1 MILRLALLLGVVAI
15 VALVALAVVLGG
27 EDALLLVI
35 RAGALLT
42 ILSVV
47 VLSLTW
53 LERKALARIQQR
65 IGPMRVGPFGLL
77 QPIADALKLVVKE
90 DIMPAWVDKPIYW
103 LAPLAVFV
111 PSFLVWV
118 AVPFSSD
125 LVLRN
130 MDLGLLYIL
139 AMSVISIIGLIM
151 AGWASANKY
160 GVMGGLR
167 SAAQLISYEI
177 PLIVIAMTI
186 AMLAGTLNLT
196 EIAVGQGYQWYI
208 LLQPMGAAIFLL
220 AGLAEVGRSPFDIFQ
235 AESELVG
242 GPFIEYS
249 GGALVHLLPRRV
261 HEHLPG
267 GGAGDHLLPGG
278 LVRAL
283 PAGGALVPHQVLR
296 RHPGDLLASRDT
308 AAAAHRPAHGLRLAG
323 AGAAVLPQLRA
334 GGVLCCSTAGRSW
347 VHTILGVVM
356 LVAAGIFIHTRSA
369 SKKARPQV
377 KLVSAREVRRA

>member
-1 MILRLALLLGVVAI
+1 MLRLALLFGVVAI
-15 VALVALAVVLGG
+15 VATVALAVVLGG
-27 EDALLLVI
+27 QDVLLLVI

-90 DIMPAWVDKPIYW
+90 DIMPAWVDKPVYW
-103 LAPLAVFV
+103 LAPLAVFI

-130 MDLGLLYIL
+130 MDLGVLYIL
-139 AMSVISIIGLIM
+139 AMSVLSIIGLIM

-160 GVMGGLR
+160 GIMGGLR

-177 PLIVIAMTI
+177 PLVVIALTI

-249 GGALVHLLPRRV
+249 GAHWSIFFLAEYMNTFLVAALVTLFFLGGWSGPFLPEVLWFLIKCYAVILVIFWLRGTLPRLRIDQ
-261 HEHLPG
+261 LMAFG
-267 GGAGDHLLPGG
+267 WQ
-278 LVRAL
+278 
-283 PAGGALVPHQVLR
+283 ALVPLSFLNFVLVAFVLFY
-296 RHPGDLLASRDT
+296 GW
-308 AAAAHRPAHGLRLAG
+308 PA
-323 AGAAVLPQLRA
+323 
-334 GGVLCCSTAGRSW
+334 W
-347 VHTILGVVM
+347 VHTALGLVM
-356 LVAAGIFIHTRSA
+356 LAAAGIFIYTRSA
-369 SKKARPQV
+369 SEKARPRV
-377 KLVSAREVRRA
+377 RLVSAREVRRV

>member
-1 MILRLALLLGVVAI
+1 MLRLALLFGVVAI
-15 VALVALAVVLGG
+15 VATVALAVVLGG
-27 EDALLLVI
+27 QDVLLLVI

-103 LAPLAVFV
+103 LAPLAVFI

-130 MDLGLLYIL
+130 MDLGVLYIL
-139 AMSVISIIGLIM
+139 AMSVLSIIGLIM

-160 GVMGGLR
+160 GIMGGLR

-177 PLIVIAMTI
+177 PLVVIALTI

-208 LLQPMGAAIFLL
+208 LLQADG
-220 AGLAEVGRSPFDIFQ
+220 GRHLP
-235 AESELVG
+235 AG
-242 GPFIEYS
+242 GPRRGGPQPLRHLPGGVGAGGWS
-249 GGALVHLLPRRV
+249 VHRVQRGALVHLLPRRV
-261 HEHLPG
+261 HEHLLG
-267 GGAGDHLLPGG
+267 GGARDHLLPGG
-278 LVRAL
+278 WSGPFLPEVLWFLIKCYAVILVIFWLRGTL
-283 PAGGALVPHQVLR
+283 PRLRIDQLMASAGRRWYRCPSSTFVLVAFV
-296 RHPGDLLASRDT
+296 
-308 AAAAHRPAHGLRLAG
+308 
-323 AGAAVLPQLRA
+323 
-334 GGVLCCSTAGRSW
+334 CSTAGPRGC
-347 VHTILGVVM
+347 TRRLGW
-356 LVAAGIFIHTRSA
+356 
-369 SKKARPQV
+369 
-377 KLVSAREVRRA
+377 

>member
-1 MILRLALLLGVVAI
+1 MLRLALLFGVVAI
-15 VALVALAVVLGG
+15 FATVALAVVLGG
-27 EDALLLVI
+27 EDVLLLVI

-103 LAPLAVFV
+103 LAPLAVFI

-130 MDLGLLYIL
+130 MDLGVLYIL
-139 AMSVISIIGLIM
+139 AMSVLSIIGLIM

-160 GVMGGLR
+160 GIMGGLR

-177 PLIVIAMTI
+177 PLVVIALTI

-196 EIAVGQGYQWYI
+196 EIAEGQGYQWYI
-208 LLQPMGAAIFLL
+208 LLQPMAVVVFML

-249 GGALVHLLPRRV
+249 GAHWSIFFLAEYMNTFLVAALVTIFFLGGWSGPFLPEVLWFLIKCYAVILVIFWLRGTLPRLRIDQ
-261 HEHLPG
+261 LMAFG
-267 GGAGDHLLPGG
+267 WQ
-278 LVRAL
+278 
-283 PAGGALVPHQVLR
+283 ALVPLSFLNFVLVAFVLFY
-296 RHPGDLLASRDT
+296 GW
-308 AAAAHRPAHGLRLAG
+308 PA
-323 AGAAVLPQLRA
+323 
-334 GGVLCCSTAGRSW
+334 W
-347 VHTILGVVM
+347 VHTALGLVM
-356 LVAAGIFIHTRSA
+356 LAAAGIFIYTRSA
-369 SKKARPQV
+369 SEKARPRV
-377 KLVSAREVRRA
+377 RLVSAREVRRV

>member
-1 MILRLALLLGVVAI
+1 MILRLALLLGVVAT

-103 LAPLAVFV
+103 LAPLAVFI

-196 EIAVGQGYQWYI
+196 DIAVGQGYQWYI

-249 GGALVHLLPRRV
+249 GAHWSIFFLAEYMNTFLVAALVTIFFLGGWSGPFLPEVLWFLIKCYAVILVIFWLRGTLPRLRIDQ
-261 HEHLPG
+261 LMAFG
-267 GGAGDHLLPGG
+267 WQ
-278 LVRAL
+278 
-283 PAGGALVPHQVLR
+283 ALVPLSFLNFVLV
-296 RHPGDLLASRDT
+296 AF
-308 AAAAHRPAHGLRLAG
+308 
-323 AGAAVLPQLRA
+323 VLFYGWP
-334 GGVLCCSTAGRSW
+334 VW

-369 SKKARPQV
+369 SKSARPQV

>member
-1 MILRLALLLGVVAI
+1 MLRLALLFGVVAI
-15 VALVALAVVLGG
+15 VATVALAVVLGG
-27 EDALLLVI
+27 QDVLLLVI

-103 LAPLAVFV
+103 LAPLAVFI

-130 MDLGLLYIL
+130 MDLGVLYIL
-139 AMSVISIIGLIM
+139 AMSVLSIIGLIM

-160 GVMGGLR
+160 GIMGGLR

-177 PLIVIAMTI
+177 PLVVIALTI

-249 GGALVHLLPRRV
+249 GAHWSIFFLAEYMNTFLVAALVTIFFLGGWSGPFLPEVLWFLIKCYAVILVIFWLRGTLPRLRIDQ
-261 HEHLPG
+261 LMAFG
-267 GGAGDHLLPGG
+267 WQ
-278 LVRAL
+278 
-283 PAGGALVPHQVLR
+283 ALVPLSFLNFVLVAFVLFY
-296 RHPGDLLASRDT
+296 GW
-308 AAAAHRPAHGLRLAG
+308 PA
-323 AGAAVLPQLRA
+323 
-334 GGVLCCSTAGRSW
+334 W
-347 VHTILGVVM
+347 VHTALGLVM
-356 LVAAGIFIHTRSA
+356 LAAAGIFIYTRSA
-369 SKKARPQV
+369 SEKARPRV
-377 KLVSAREVRRA
+377 RLVSAREVRRV

>member
-1 MILRLALLLGVVAI
+1 MLRLALLFGVVAI
-15 VALVALAVVLGG
+15 VATVALAVVLGG
-27 EDALLLVI
+27 QDALLLVI

-53 LERKALARIQQR
+53 LERKSLARIQQR
-65 IGPMRVGPFGLL
+65 MGPMRVGPFGVL

-90 DIMPAWVDKPIYW
+90 DIMPAWVDKPVYW
-103 LAPLAVFV
+103 LAPLAVFI

-130 MDLGLLYIL
+130 MDLGVLYIL
-139 AMSVISIIGLIM
+139 AMSVLSIIGLIM

-177 PLIVIAMTI
+177 PLVVIALTI

-196 EIAVGQGYQWYI
+196 EIAEGQGYQWYI
-208 LLQPMGAAIFLL
+208 LLQPMAVVVFML

-249 GGALVHLLPRRV
+249 GAHWSIFFLAEYMNTFLVAALVTIFFLGGWSGPFLPEVLWFLIKCYAVILVIFWLRGTLPRLRIDQ
-261 HEHLPG
+261 LMAFG
-267 GGAGDHLLPGG
+267 WQ
-278 LVRAL
+278 
-283 PAGGALVPHQVLR
+283 ALVPLSFLNFVLVAFVLFY
-296 RHPGDLLASRDT
+296 GW
-308 AAAAHRPAHGLRLAG
+308 PA
-323 AGAAVLPQLRA
+323 
-334 GGVLCCSTAGRSW
+334 W
-347 VHTILGVVM
+347 VHTALGLVM
-356 LVAAGIFIHTRSA
+356 LAAAGIFIYTRSA
-369 SKKARPQV
+369 SEKARPRV
-377 KLVSAREVRRA
+377 RLVSAREVRRV

>member
-1 MILRLALLLGVVAI
+1 MLRLALLFGVVAI
-15 VALVALAVVLGG
+15 VATVALAVVLGG
-27 EDALLLVI
+27 QDVLLLVI

-103 LAPLAVFV
+103 LAPLAVFI

-130 MDLGLLYIL
+130 MDLGVLYIL
-139 AMSVISIIGLIM
+139 AMSVLSIIGLIM

-160 GVMGGLR
+160 GIMGGLR

-177 PLIVIAMTI
+177 PLVVIALTI

-249 GGALVHLLPRRV
+249 GAHWSIFFLAEYMNTFLVAALVTIFFLGGWSGPFLPEVLWFLIKCYAVILVIFWLRGTLPRLRIDQ
-261 HEHLPG
+261 LMAFG
-267 GGAGDHLLPGG
+267 WQ
-278 LVRAL
+278 
-283 PAGGALVPHQVLR
+283 ALVPLSFLNFVLVAFVLFY
-296 RHPGDLLASRDT
+296 GW
-308 AAAAHRPAHGLRLAG
+308 PA
-323 AGAAVLPQLRA
+323 
-334 GGVLCCSTAGRSW
+334 W
-347 VHTILGVVM
+347 VHTVLGLVM
-356 LVAAGIFIHTRSA
+356 LAAAGIFIYTRSA
-369 SKKARPQV
+369 SEKARPRV
-377 KLVSAREVRRA
+377 RLVSAREVRRV

>member
-1 MILRLALLLGVVAI
+1 MILRLALLLGVVGI

-160 GVMGGLR
+160 GIMGGLR

-196 EIAVGQGYQWYI
+196 DIAVGQGYQWYI

-249 GGALVHLLPRRV
+249 GAHWSIFFLAEYMNTFLVAALVTIFFLGGWSGPFLPEVLWFLIKCYAVILVIFWLRGTLPRLRIDQ
-261 HEHLPG
+261 LMAFG
-267 GGAGDHLLPGG
+267 WQ
-278 LVRAL
+278 
-283 PAGGALVPHQVLR
+283 ALVPLSFLNFVLV
-296 RHPGDLLASRDT
+296 AF
-308 AAAAHRPAHGLRLAG
+308 
-323 AGAAVLPQLRA
+323 VLFYGWP
-334 GGVLCCSTAGRSW
+334 VW

-369 SKKARPQV
+369 SKSARPQV

>member
-1 MILRLALLLGVVAI
+1 MLRLALLFGVVAI
-15 VALVALAVVLGG
+15 VATVALAVVLGG
-27 EDALLLVI
+27 QDALLLVI

-103 LAPLAVFV
+103 LAPLAVFI

-130 MDLGLLYIL
+130 MDLGVLYIL
-139 AMSVISIIGLIM
+139 AMSVLSIIGLIM

-160 GVMGGLR
+160 GIMGGLR

-177 PLIVIAMTI
+177 PLVVIALTI

-196 EIAVGQGYQWYI
+196 EIAEGQGYQWYI
-208 LLQPMGAAIFLL
+208 LLQPMAVVVFML

-249 GGALVHLLPRRV
+249 GAHWSIFFLAEYMNTFLVAALVTIFFLGGWSGPFLPEVLWFLIKCYAVILVIFWLRGTLPRLRIDQ
-261 HEHLPG
+261 LMAFG
-267 GGAGDHLLPGG
+267 WQ
-278 LVRAL
+278 
-283 PAGGALVPHQVLR
+283 ALVPLSFLNFVLVAFVLFY
-296 RHPGDLLASRDT
+296 GW
-308 AAAAHRPAHGLRLAG
+308 PA
-323 AGAAVLPQLRA
+323 
-334 GGVLCCSTAGRSW
+334 W
-347 VHTILGVVM
+347 VHTALGLVM
-356 LVAAGIFIHTRSA
+356 LAAAGIFIYTRSA
-369 SKKARPQV
+369 SEKARPRV
-377 KLVSAREVRRA
+377 RLVSAREVRRV

>member
-1 MILRLALLLGVVAI
+1 MLRLALLFGVVAI
-15 VALVALAVVLGG
+15 VATVALAVVLGG

-65 IGPMRVGPFGLL
+65 IGPMRVGPFGVL

-90 DIMPAWVDKPIYW
+90 DIMPAWVDKPVYW
-103 LAPLAVFV
+103 LAPLAVFI

-130 MDLGLLYIL
+130 MDLGVLYIL
-139 AMSVISIIGLIM
+139 AMSVLSIIGLIM

-160 GVMGGLR
+160 GIMGGLR

-177 PLIVIAMTI
+177 PLVVIALTI

-196 EIAVGQGYQWYI
+196 EIAEGQGYQWYI
-208 LLQPMGAAIFLL
+208 LLQPMAVVVFML

-249 GGALVHLLPRRV
+249 GAHWSIFFLAEYMNTFLVAALVTIFFLGGWSGPFLPEVLWFLIKCYAVILVIFWLRGTLPRLRIDQ
-261 HEHLPG
+261 LMAFG
-267 GGAGDHLLPGG
+267 WQ
-278 LVRAL
+278 
-283 PAGGALVPHQVLR
+283 ALVPLSFLNFVLVAFVLFY
-296 RHPGDLLASRDT
+296 GW
-308 AAAAHRPAHGLRLAG
+308 PA
-323 AGAAVLPQLRA
+323 
-334 GGVLCCSTAGRSW
+334 W
-347 VHTILGVVM
+347 VHTALGLVM
-356 LVAAGIFIHTRSA
+356 LAAAGIFIYTRSA
-369 SKKARPQV
+369 SEKARPRV
-377 KLVSAREVRRA
+377 RLVSAREVRRV

>member
-1 MILRLALLLGVVAI
+1 MILRLALLLGVVSI

-249 GGALVHLLPRRV
+249 GAHWSIFFLAEYMNTFLVAALVTIFFLGGWSGPFLPEVLWFLIKCYAVILVIFWLRGTLPRLRIDQ
-261 HEHLPG
+261 LMAFG
-267 GGAGDHLLPGG
+267 WQ
-278 LVRAL
+278 
-283 PAGGALVPHQVLR
+283 ALVPLSFLNFVLV
-296 RHPGDLLASRDT
+296 AF
-308 AAAAHRPAHGLRLAG
+308 
-323 AGAAVLPQLRA
+323 VLFYGWP
-334 GGVLCCSTAGRSW
+334 VW

-369 SKKARPQV
+369 SKSARPQV

>member
-1 MILRLALLLGVVAI
+1 MILRLALLFGVVAI
-15 VALVALAVVLGG
+15 VATVALAVVLGG
-27 EDALLLVI
+27 QDVLLLVI

-103 LAPLAVFV
+103 LAPLAVFI

-130 MDLGLLYIL
+130 MDLGVLYIL
-139 AMSVISIIGLIM
+139 AMSVLSIIGLIM

-160 GVMGGLR
+160 GIMGGLR

-177 PLIVIAMTI
+177 PLVVIALTI

-249 GGALVHLLPRRV
+249 GAHWSIFFLAEYMNTFLVAALVTIFFLGGWSGPFLPEVLWFLIKCYAVILVIFWLRGTLPRLRIDQ
-261 HEHLPG
+261 LMAFG
-267 GGAGDHLLPGG
+267 WQ
-278 LVRAL
+278 
-283 PAGGALVPHQVLR
+283 ALVPLSFLNFVLVAFVLFY
-296 RHPGDLLASRDT
+296 GW
-308 AAAAHRPAHGLRLAG
+308 PA
-323 AGAAVLPQLRA
+323 
-334 GGVLCCSTAGRSW
+334 W
-347 VHTILGVVM
+347 VHTALGLVM
-356 LVAAGIFIHTRSA
+356 LAAAGIFIYTRSA
-369 SKKARPQV
+369 SEKARPRV
-377 KLVSAREVRRA
+377 RLVSAREVRRV

>member
-1 MILRLALLLGVVAI
+1 MILRLALLLGVVSI

-27 EDALLLVI
+27 ENALLLVI

-103 LAPLAVFV
+103 LAPLAVFI

-177 PLIVIAMTI
+177 PLIVIAMTV

-196 EIAVGQGYQWYI
+196 DIAVGQGYQWYI

-249 GGALVHLLPRRV
+249 GAHWSIFFLAEYMNTFLVAALVTIFFLGGWSGPFLPEVLWFLIKCYAVILVIFWLRGTLPRLRIDQ
-261 HEHLPG
+261 LMAFG
-267 GGAGDHLLPGG
+267 WQ
-278 LVRAL
+278 
-283 PAGGALVPHQVLR
+283 ALVPLSFLNFVLV
-296 RHPGDLLASRDT
+296 AF
-308 AAAAHRPAHGLRLAG
+308 
-323 AGAAVLPQLRA
+323 VLFYGWP
-334 GGVLCCSTAGRSW
+334 VW

-369 SKKARPQV
+369 SKSARPQV

>member
-1 MILRLALLLGVVAI
+1 MIRLALLFGVVAI
-15 VALVALAVVLGG
+15 VATVALAVVLGG
-27 EDALLLVI
+27 QDVLLLVM

-53 LERKALARIQQR
+53 LERKSLARIQQR
-65 IGPMRVGPFGLL
+65 MGPMRVGPFGVL

-90 DIMPAWVDKPIYW
+90 DIMPAWVDKPVYW
-103 LAPLAVFV
+103 LAPLAVFI

-130 MDLGLLYIL
+130 MDLGVLYIL
-139 AMSVISIIGLIM
+139 AMSVLSIIGLIM

-177 PLIVIAMTI
+177 PLVVIALTI

-196 EIAVGQGYQWYI
+196 EIAEGQGYQWYI
-208 LLQPMGAAIFLL
+208 LLQPMALGVFML

-249 GGALVHLLPRRV
+249 GAHWSIFFLAEYMNTFLVAALVTIFFLGGWSGPFLPEVLWFLIKCYAVILVIFWLRGTLPRLRIDQ
-261 HEHLPG
+261 LMAFG
-267 GGAGDHLLPGG
+267 WQ
-278 LVRAL
+278 
-283 PAGGALVPHQVLR
+283 ALVPLSFLNFVLVAFVLFY
-296 RHPGDLLASRDT
+296 GW
-308 AAAAHRPAHGLRLAG
+308 PA
-323 AGAAVLPQLRA
+323 
-334 GGVLCCSTAGRSW
+334 W
-347 VHTILGVVM
+347 VHTALGLVM
-356 LVAAGIFIHTRSA
+356 LAAAGIFIYTRSA
-369 SKKARPQV
+369 SEKARPRV
-377 KLVSAREVRRA
+377 RLVSAREVRRV